1 MVERLRRVTL
11 RYVAKLNDD
20 GKKLVRLTRASRQEF
35 LMSMT
40 RLGSKIKKLT
50 RERLGVKIVFGIPDA
65 NYRST

>member
-20 GKKLVRLTRASRQEF
+20 GKKLVRLTRALRQEF

-40 RLGSKIKKLT
+40 RFGSKIKKLT